1 MPVGA
6 EKVQMQDCYKKNKV
20 IYKEE
25 DDEMCSEEHNCDN
38 EDSMER
44 LGENIRMKKEH
55 FERDETNYQNL
66 KE

>member
-1 MPVGA
+1 
-6 EKVQMQDCYKKNKV
+6 
-20 IYKEE
+20 
-25 DDEMCSEEHNCDN
+25 MCSEEHNCDN

-44 LGENIRMKKEH
+44 LEENIRMKKEH